1 MDVDTNY
8 LESLSKSVSNVSDEG
23 MSRVSALVKEQLS
36 LEKMVEDTEAELKAV
51 KERLRKVSEETLPS
65 VLFEYGMR
73 ELKMADGT
81 VISVSPYYGASIPK
95 DRTDEAFVW
104 LRENGFG
111 DLVKN
116 AITTSFGREEDEKA
130 NRLANQLADMGYAVS
145 KKVWV
150 EPMTLKA
157 FVKEQ
162 IERGEEL
169 PQDLLGV
176 FVGERT
182 KIKRK

>member
-1 MDVDTNY
+1 
-8 LESLSKSVSNVSDEG
+8 
-23 MSRVSALVKEQLS
+23 
-36 LEKMVEDTEAELKAV
+36 
-51 KERLRKVSEETLPS
+51 
-65 VLFEYGMR
+65 
-73 ELKMADGT
+73 
-81 VISVSPYYGASIPK
+81 
-95 DRTDEAFVW
+95 
-104 LRENGFG
+104 
-111 DLVKN
+111 VKN

>member
-81 VISVSPYYGASIPK
+81 VIS
-95 DRTDEAFVW
+95 
-104 LRENGFG
+104 
-111 DLVKN
+111 
-116 AITTSFGREEDEKA
+116 
-130 NRLANQLADMGYAVS
+130 
-145 KKVWV
+145 
-150 EPMTLKA
+150 
-157 FVKEQ
+157 
-162 IERGEEL
+162 
-169 PQDLLGV
+169 
-176 FVGERT
+176 
-182 KIKRK
+182 